1 MLSKTHKKL
10 LILLAR
16 GYTRKQCAVLM
27 EITESTVKNH
37 MTAIREKM
45 QVYTSEAAIARAL
58 VLGEICLADQ
68 EFVTVGCETKFNFLE
83 DAIS

>member
-16 GYTRKQCAVLM
+16 GYTRKQSAVLM
-27 EITESTVKNH
+27 GVRESTVKNH
-37 MTAIREKM
+37 MIAIRERL

-68 EFVTVGCETKFNFLE
+68 EFVTVGMETKFNFLK